1 LTQSGAALGSAIV
14 AEDGLA
20 GLRVREVVLP
30 FRELMV
36 DFDYLIVG
44 AGAAGC
50 VLASRLSENPDNR
63 VLLMEY
69 GGRDTNPVLHVP
81 EGFYFAIR
89 GRRYAYH
96 YATRPVGP
104 GRQVEVWTRGKVV
117 GGSTAVNGMM
127 WIRGARADWDGL
139 AARGNP
145 AFGWERV
152 LSAYRSMEDHN
163 LGASDT
169 RGAGGPLAI
178 SVTGN
183 HDELDQAVLASAQGM
198 GWERVADVNAHDSER
213 IGFTPSTIRHGRR
226 VSAYSAFVRPAR
238 GRRNLTVATGTRAG
252 YLLFDGTRV
261 VGVRAADRGR
271 AVDLRARRQ
280 VILSAGTVET
290 PLLLERSGI
299 GHPDVLRRAGVDVRA
314 ESPNVGERIIEQRM
328 VTIQVRLKGNVGLTR
343 RLNTVPKQGWEG
355 FKYLLTRSGP
365 IATGGYDLVCQF
377 KSAPGLDRPDIQ
389 GIFAPVALDT
399 GSPARKLAS
408 YSGAMFSGYQI
419 RPTTTSSVHL
429 SGQLPEN
436 PPVINARFL
445 EDEADRQAIAPVVG
459 IARELFAT
467 PPLAGHVTGEDRPGP
482 AVSGPG
488 EVVRHA
494 LDTGTGIYHAVGA
507 SAMGPDADDVVDP
520 RLRVRGVTGL
530 RIVDASVLPVQ
541 VAGNTAAP
549 TMAVAWIA
557 ADLILEDS

>member
-1 LTQSGAALGSAIV
+1 
-14 AEDGLA
+14 
-20 GLRVREVVLP
+20 
-30 FRELMV
+30 MV
-36 DFDYLIVG
+36 DFDYVIVG

-50 VLASRLSENPDNR
+50 VLANRLSEDPDNR
-63 VLLMEY
+63 VLLLEY
-69 GGRDTNPVLHVP
+69 GGRDTNPLLHVP
-81 EGFYFAIR
+81 EGFYFTIR
-89 GRRYAYH
+89 GHRYTYH
-96 YATRPVGP
+96 YPTRPVGP
-104 GRQVEVWTRGKVV
+104 GGQVEVWTRGKVV

-127 WIRGARADWDGL
+127 WTRGAAADWDGL

-152 LSAYRSMEDHN
+152 LSAYRSMEDHS
-163 LGASDT
+163 LGASDM
-169 RGAGGPLAI
+169 RGAGGPLGI
-178 SVTGN
+178 SVTEN
-183 HDELDQAVLASAQGM
+183 DDQLDQAVLASAQGM
-198 GWERVADVNAHDSER
+198 GWERVADINAHDSER

-238 GRRNLTVATGTRAG
+238 GRRNLTVAARTRVG

-261 VGVRAADRGR
+261 VGVRASKGGR
-271 AVDLRARRQ
+271 ILDYRARKQ

-299 GHPDVLRRAGVDVRA
+299 GRPDVLRRAAVDVRV

-328 VTIQVRLKGNVGLTR
+328 VTIQVRVKGNLGPTQ
-343 RLNTVPKQGWEG
+343 RLNTLPKQGWEG
-355 FKYLLTRSGP
+355 VKYLFTRSGP
-365 IATGGYDLVCQF
+365 IATGGYDLVSQF
-377 KSAPGLDRPDIQ
+377 KSAPDLGRPDIQ

-399 GSPARKLAS
+399 GSQAIKLAS
-408 YSGAMFSGYQI
+408 YSGAMFSGYQM

-429 SGQLPEN
+429 SGPLPGN
-436 PPVINARFL
+436 PPTIIARFL
-445 EDEADRQAIAPVVG
+445 EDDADRTATAAVLAT
-459 IARELFAT
+459 ARKLFAT
-467 PPLAGHVTGEDRPGP
+467 GPLADYVAGEDFPGP
-482 AVSGPG
+482 AVSGPD
-488 EVVRHA
+488 EVVRYA
-494 LDTGTGIYHAVGA
+494 LDTGAGIYHAVGA

-530 RIVDASVLPVQ
+530 RVVDASVLPVH